1 MEQIIEQFER
11 LGFSKNEAKVYM
23 ALLSEPALNG
33 YGISKRSGVPRSMVY
48 TVIAK
53 LVSKEA
59 IVELRTEPPTY
70 TPISVKEL
78 ILNQKRQTEETL
90 SFLEK
95 ELQVIEKPVEIN
107 VIKHMEGRDKIVQAV
122 QKLMN
127 EANEEIWLSLWEEE
141 MEDLRGTAEEQA
153 RKGKRLYSMLFTNEE
168 TESFGK
174 AFYHRNDT
182 ASIEKNRMEQRL
194 TIVIQ
199 DNTEVLI
206 AGFIS
211 GQIPQAIQTAEPMLV
226 LLAKEYIRHDMMM
239 KTVSEKIGD
248 AALDSIWQGD
258 DLLTYIVRNIKQ

>member
-1 MEQIIEQFER
+1 
-11 LGFSKNEAKVYM
+11 
-23 ALLSEPALNG
+23 
-33 YGISKRSGVPRSMVY
+33 
-48 TVIAK
+48 
-53 LVSKEA
+53 
-59 IVELRTEPPTY
+59 
-70 TPISVKEL
+70 
-78 ILNQKRQTEETL
+78 
-90 SFLEK
+90 
-95 ELQVIEKPVEIN
+95 
-107 VIKHMEGRDKIVQAV
+107 
-122 QKLMN
+122 
-127 EANEEIWLSLWEEE
+127 
-141 MEDLRGTAEEQA
+141 
-153 RKGKRLYSMLFTNEE
+153 MLFTNEE